1 MSCHRKG
8 KKDGKQ
14 DSKADKESEIEKAKA
29 SAALCALRLQVSDE
43 SLAQYREACSTLA
56 RANEQLTNQLY
67 HQERESLD
75 ITDYLKR
82 QNEAKEEKVC
92 VSAKCRLVSV
102 SPDRLTVFFCSGQS
116 KYEASLRDAFKKK
129 KKRSS

>member
-8 KKDGKQ
+8 KKDGKLET
-14 DSKADKESEIEKAKA
+14 KVDKESEIEKAKA
-29 SAALCALRLQVSDE
+29 NAALSELRLQVSDE

-56 RANEQLTNQLY
+56 RANEELTNQLY

-82 QNEAKEEKVC
+82 QNETKEEKVC
-92 VSAKCRLVSV
+92 LCVSDCASV
-102 SPDRLTVFFCSGQS
+102 
-116 KYEASLRDAFKKK
+116 
-129 KKRSS
+129 

>member
-14 DSKADKESEIEKAKA
+14 DSKVDKESEVEKAKA
-29 SAALCALRLQVSDE
+29 NAALSELRLQVSDE

-56 RANEQLTNQLY
+56 RANEELTNQLY

-82 QNEAKEEKVC
+82 QDEAKEEKVC
-92 VSAKCRLVSV
+92 VCLQSASW
-102 SPDRLTVFFCSGQS
+102 
-116 KYEASLRDAFKKK
+116 
-129 KKRSS
+129 SSRPLIS